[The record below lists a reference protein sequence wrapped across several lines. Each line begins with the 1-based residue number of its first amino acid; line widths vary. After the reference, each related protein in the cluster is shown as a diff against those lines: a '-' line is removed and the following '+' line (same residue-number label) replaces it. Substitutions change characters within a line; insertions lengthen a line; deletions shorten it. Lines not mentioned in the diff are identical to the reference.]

1 MWVVST
7 LTPGH
12 PREGV
17 IMERL
22 LYLTAHSSWGVLLVS
37 LREDGA
43 PADAPIISMAGPN
56 IAIMNVS
63 AAMLAEL
70 PLESG
75 PALIRSLFYRA
86 RTEWGRADAGADESS
101 VLITAQG
108 RLHVAVKMLP
118 YLLAIRCGASAIFD
132 TIDDDIGLFTEPLAT
147 VNPWMIE
154 VRDL

>member
-1 MWVVST
+1 M
-7 LTPGH
+7 L
-12 PREGV
+12 EN
-17 IMERL
+17 
-22 LYLTAHSSWGVLLVS
+22 S
-37 LREDGA
+37 LRFRQLAYENKFLKNMIDPDLKLAGVQCLSPSMKAVYDLIKRVA
-43 PADAPIISMAGPN
+43 P
-56 IAIMNVS
+56 
-63 AAMLAEL
+63 
-70 PLESG
+70 
-75 PALIRSLFYRA
+75 
-86 RTEWGRADAGADESS
+86 TESS